1 MSYIDQSD
9 YKRLLNKFAQG
20 TQKQK
25 LQENYVDLMPINS
38 LQETKPTE
46 MGFLNAQGSQK
57 YADAMY
63 EVEVDNSTEDT
74 GVDNSKKIFVKQK
87 DDYILLTLLRD
98 LAKQFGHS
106 GAKVLS
112 LAVKFGASPEL
123 LTKLKNEFGQDASSE
138 VKEAGDV
145 GMNSI
150 KNGFDKNPKVTKAD
164 FIPAKKN
171 EGLYGD
177 GPHTTGYQLENLSLE
192 EKKELKDYVDS
203 IKITKKAIQ
212 ELLAKAKAPK
222 MEGGDTTDQPIPPAQ
237 ATQTPTEEP
246 IQENEGTDSNEY
258 ISSIEN
264 NKPIFIY
271 KVNDKG
277 HKEPV
282 PVTKDMLVSIERDYR
297 ENFPGNPSEF
307 ARERDMPVEYIGKI
321 LTAGRYFNPDYKQK
335 SATPGG
341 RYRANFDNMRTKPH
355 QGPNVG
361 PKGFDY

>member
-9 YKRLLNKFAQG
+9 YKNLLNKFAKG

-74 GVDNSKKIFVKQK
+74 GVDDSKKIFVKQK

-123 LTKLKNEFGQDASSE
+123 LAKLKNEFGQDASSE

-145 GMNSI
+145 GMNSV

-164 FIPAKKN
+164 FIPAAKKN

-177 GPHTTGYQLENLSLE
+177 GPHVSGQTMEGLSLGNLSLE
-192 EKKELKDYVDS
+192 ERTELKNYVDS
-203 IKITKKAIQ
+203 IKTTKKAIK
-212 ELLAKAKAPK
+212 ELLEKAKAPK
-222 MEGGDTTDQPIPPAQ
+222 MEGGDTTGKDLDITADQP
-237 ATQTPTEEP
+237 ATAEEP
-246 IQENEGTDSNEY
+246 AT
-258 ISSIEN
+258 
-264 NKPIFIY
+264 
-271 KVNDKG
+271 
-277 HKEPV
+277 
-282 PVTKDMLVSIERDYR
+282 
-297 ENFPGNPSEF
+297 
-307 ARERDMPVEYIGKI
+307 
-321 LTAGRYFNPDYKQK
+321 

-341 RYRANFDNMRTKPH
+341 RHAAKVAAMGTKPH